1 MKGLS
6 FTILPMGYL
15 EHDESISYAGKNI
28 GTVANK
34 HPQAVWERVPV
45 MAVLF
50 RHPTAGYILYDTGNC
65 PGDEKDRLS
74 QAMRNN
80 IYFDIKREDFID
92 YRLGQL
98 GLTPA
103 DIDMLILSHSHHDHN
118 GGLGFF
124 SFTKAGRNVI
134 TYEKDYVNALKET
147 HQFYDKEDYVFIKEN
162 MHFDGISYQLIEG
175 DQELVEG
182 IEAIELPGHT
192 PAVLGLVVHLENET
206 VIFPSDAVY
215 TAKNYGPPAI
225 APGIVYDSLG
235 SQKSVEKLRRL
246 QRKYNARI
254 IFPHDLAQF
263 ETLEKCPTF
272 YK

>member
-147 HQFYDKEDYVFIKEN
+147 TRRTTFLSRRICT
-162 MHFDGISYQLIEG
+162 L
-175 DQELVEG
+175 
-182 IEAIELPGHT
+182 
-192 PAVLGLVVHLENET
+192 
-206 VIFPSDAVY
+206 
-215 TAKNYGPPAI
+215 TASAT
-225 APGIVYDSLG
+225 S
-235 SQKSVEKLRRL
+235 
-246 QRKYNARI
+246 
-254 IFPHDLAQF
+254 
-263 ETLEKCPTF
+263 
-272 YK
+272 